1 MCGPE
6 EKTED
11 DSEDRSPS
19 RGMVTSVERRCLGS
33 RATGRREGLEDWML
47 RNFASA
53 QKPCVCVCA
62 RVRVRVGAHVC
73 DASREASEL
82 GKTKGKARSSYC
94 G

>member
-1 MCGPE
+1 
-6 EKTED
+6 
-11 DSEDRSPS
+11 
-19 RGMVTSVERRCLGS
+19 
-33 RATGRREGLEDWML
+33 ML

-82 GKTKGKARSSYC
+82 GKMKGKARSSYC